1 LTQKYQNLILPS
13 EKDIAIRTANVSP
26 TVVKVNKQRSL
37 SRGERNAVVMEK
49 GDNILSMKK
58 KKLDL
63 LKRKVEMQKTAERK

>member
-1 LTQKYQNLILPS
+1 
-13 EKDIAIRTANVSP
+13 
-26 TVVKVNKQRSL
+26 VVKVDMERSL